1 MRNAKISSRAARWFL
16 PKAGYASDLTEQP
29 QKDLAVT
36 NADKAHLALD
46 HSPTLPARDSV
57 IGEGVFLTAW
67 QQLMVDSATGYGD
80 GPHPCLLHSILAHL
94 PDPVEQRH
102 ATVAATFVKWLGTNG
117 GRDLLDR
124 ADRLKGRGFTPVS
137 AYCAAWATVNRR
149 DPCISHGIRT
159 IEGILGPIE
168 LVTEIDNYRQI
179 SKWLPKLS
187 VADYETVEAIVEW
200 LPSLE
205 GVAFLGRCQAKIQK
219 AHTAK
224 RQAELEAFK
233 KKNSQ

>member
-1 MRNAKISSRAARWFL
+1 MPTSQN
-16 PKAGYASDLTEQP
+16 
-29 QKDLAVT
+29 
-36 NADKAHLALD
+36 AHLALD
-46 HSPTLPARDSV
+46 HIPTLPARESV
-57 IGEGVFLTAW
+57 VGEGVFLSAW
-67 QQLMVDSATGYGD
+67 QQLMADSAKGFGE

-117 GRDLLDR
+117 GRDLLDK
-124 ADRLKGRGFTPVS
+124 ADRLRVKAGTPVA
-137 AYCAAWATVNRR
+137 AYRFAWAGVNRR
-149 DPCISHGIRT
+149 DPCISHGIRA

-168 LVTEIDNYRQI
+168 LVTEVDNYRQI

-200 LPSLE
+200 LPSREGTEFLE
-205 GVAFLGRCQAKIQK
+205 KCQTQIQK
-219 AHTAK
+219 LHRAQ

-233 KKNSQ
+233 RNRSTSG